1 MRGRLLYTGGI
12 PGIERKSDRREEECM
27 LDILQ
32 LRIGLDEFDQL
43 RLCQTRLLSE
53 FHAAFTASGPEVI
66 WPLATAGDTPFEER
80 INVRGWFPLLDRIA
94 DEFLIFRPK
103 GGCFYVSREG
113 ASYRVGD
120 GDARRWTFLQFEL
133 NRLAMVPSR
142 TVETRRAHSAN

>member
-1 MRGRLLYTGGI
+1 
-12 PGIERKSDRREEECM
+12 M

-43 RLCQTRLLSE
+43 RLCQTRPLSE
-53 FHAAFTASGPEVI
+53 CHAAFTVNGPGVI
-66 WPLATAGDTPFEER
+66 WPVATCGETPVAER

-113 ASYRVGD
+113 ASYRVGN
-120 GDARRWTFLQFEL
+120 GDARSLLFMQFEL
-133 NRLAMVPSR
+133 NRLAVVPAR
-142 TVETRRAHSAN
+142 ATETRRAYLAN